1 MVFDAIVIAS
11 CVLLRRAHTYPHDD
25 ISAED
30 VRLTEPSV
38 KLLTM
43 LAAKTGSS
51 DLMGIQLNCEVLF
64 ERANK
69 ALRRN

>member
-11 CVLLRRAHTYPHDD
+11 CVLLKRAHTHPRDNL
-25 ISAED
+25 SADD
-30 VRLTEPSV
+30 VRLAEPNV

-43 LAAKTGSS
+43 LAAKTGNS
-51 DLMGIQLNCEVLF
+51 DLMKIQLNCEVLL